1 VEEKMKT
8 QWNKLFL
15 ALTAILCCFFVSVQ
29 GAKAAEATDEGVTL
43 TVYMKNDAAWDII
56 NIYAWDDYDGAATD
70 MEWTETPMEDM
81 GNGWMK
87 YTLTSYKDFYLCFQ
101 DGGSVWTNDV
111 PVQEGVSEVYL
122 DLTATLKGEKQVCQF
137 TEERPGDDVEVAQ
150 EATTAESG
158 LGSITVMVI
167 VFVVVLAVTIAGCAV
182 VVSKKKKTIPNR

>member
-1 VEEKMKT
+1 MK
-8 QWNKLFL
+8 WNKLFL
-15 ALTAILCCFFVSVQ
+15 ALTAILCCFFVSDQ
-29 GAKAAEATDEGVTL
+29 DAKAAEATDEGVAL
-43 TVYMKNDAAWDII
+43 TVYMKNDAEWDII
-56 NIYAWDDYDGAATD
+56 IIYAWDDYDGAATD

-137 TEERPGDDVEVAQ
+137 TEERPGDAVEVAQ
-150 EATTAESG
+150 ATTAESSS
-158 LGSITVMVI
+158 GSIAVVVI
-167 VFVVVLAVTIAGCAV
+167 VLVVALAVIIGCAV
-182 VVSKKKKTIPNR
+182 VVSKKKKTN